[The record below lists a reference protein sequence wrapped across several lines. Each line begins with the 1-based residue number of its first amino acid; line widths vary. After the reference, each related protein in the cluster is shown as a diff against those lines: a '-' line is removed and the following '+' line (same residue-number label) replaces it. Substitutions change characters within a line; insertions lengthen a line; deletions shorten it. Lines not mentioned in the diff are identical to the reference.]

1 MQYSLYRDITFY
13 AVWCIKRSILN
24 SKNLSYGSCPGRY
37 SLNIFIITFIVIRNE
52 IELNSKLPIFS
63 IRNLTRIVI
72 KNWKKEKK
80 NSFRPS
86 HFTISIFLLFIKFR
100 RNSVSHPPIQ
110 RPEKPITNVQSEKR
124 KGEKKKWRGPSKKVL
139 RRRRKK
145 KRKEKKGKENSVRHP
160 SHRPPSNDNKR
171 RSNTPAY
178 RSVNK

>member
-124 KGEKKKWRGPSKKVL
+124 KGGKKNEEDPP
-139 RRRRKK
+139 RRF
-145 KRKEKKGKENSVRHP
+145 
-160 SHRPPSNDNKR
+160 
-171 RSNTPAY
+171 
-178 RSVNK
+178 